1 MTMFNVASG
10 KRAFGGFNVASG
22 KKAFGGFKESKT
34 SGEYCQRLKAKATF
48 CRVDCLN
55 EGLTLNSQSDLI
67 MFRAAV
73 RQKKD
78 CCSADIDTADLNI
91 NLISTLDLAGV
102 AVLSASSDL
111 ENKPY
116 SVVID
121 PSGNLFGNDA
131 CGINN
136 YVRYMTIEPDIV

>member
-1 MTMFNVASG
+1 MTM
-10 KRAFGGFNVASG
+10 FNVASG
-22 KKAFGGFKESKT
+22 KKAFGGFKESKP
-34 SGEYCQRLKAKATF
+34 SGEYCQRLKANATF
-48 CRVDCLN
+48 CKVECLN
-55 EGLTLNSQSDLI
+55 VGLKLNSQGDLNL
-67 MFRAAV
+67 FRAAV

-91 NLISTLDLAGV
+91 NLISTLDLSGV
-102 AVLSASSDL
+102 TVLTGEL

-136 YVRYMTIEPDIV
+136 YVRYMTIEPDHS